1 MLLFLEEYWSMID
14 KLITACFHRR
24 HIAWGAAILI
34 GFYGYISGT
43 QMMVEA
49 YPELDDVSVSV
60 TTQVPGLAAEE
71 IEQQITIPLER
82 ALVSVPNISVLRS
95 SSTFA
100 LSLITMV
107 FKDGT
112 DEYFPRERVQEVLSQ
127 ASLPPGIF
135 PSLDPL
141 VGSSSEIYRYT
152 LTSNT
157 KTLMEL
163 SEIQRWLII
172 PKLKQAPGISDVVNF
187 GGLTK
192 EFQLTL
198 DPLKMRVYNLSLNDI
213 SSAINNNTTF
223 AGGGRV
229 TRGEQSYIIRGR
241 GQVHTL
247 DELGAIVVKQ
257 HNGVPVLIRDLGK
270 LEFGHKER
278 EGILGKN
285 HNSDTIEGIVLM
297 RKGENAGK
305 ILDGV
310 HAKLDALQEQLK
322 TMGVAIVPCLD
333 RDKLVNLTVDKIKH
347 TVIEGIVFV
356 SLVLMLFLGSWR
368 SALVVTVAIP
378 AALVTVFIFMNL
390 TQMPANLFSLGSI
403 DFGVIVDGAIVVME
417 AILRQREQN
426 PGKMLTVEDTL
437 KVTNYVA
444 RPIFF
449 ATLIIISAYLPL
461 FAFEHAEGK
470 LFTPMAY
477 TVSYALLG
485 ALICSL
491 VLIPG
496 LAYTALRKPQKVFH
510 NYPLIWLTKR
520 YQSLLRQLLKRSY
533 IAYVLGII
541 TLVLVVFL
549 GITAGRE
556 FLPELD
562 EGSLWL
568 QVDLPP
574 GLSLEK
580 ANQMAGSLRD
590 TLLEYPEV
598 SYVITQVGRND
609 EGTDPWTPS
618 HMEVPVGLN
627 PYAQWPNHETKAQFI
642 AKLTKR
648 FARMPGYTIGIS
660 QPIIDNVN
668 DMIAGAHSPL
678 ALRIYGD
685 DLHEC
690 RRIANQIVAL
700 LKTIPGTAS
709 ASVFQEPPIPQITIQ
724 ADREKIA
731 RYGINVA
738 DITNL
743 IQTGLSGS
751 PIASIYEGSRVYNAT
766 VRFPKTN
773 KNSIESLGNLFLTS
787 SDGAK
792 IPLSEL
798 AKIEYK
804 TGESTIAHEMGER
817 EITVRMDNRGRDLTS
832 YLNEAKRRIADEV
845 KFDAQQI
852 RLEWAGQFESQ
863 ERAEKRLIYILGLMF
878 VLMGLIL
885 FFEFQKLHLVF
896 LILGV
901 VPMATLG
908 GLVTLHITGET
919 FNVATAVG
927 FIALFGVSIQNAII
941 MIANIRRV
949 RKTNK
954 SLSRAV
960 VYGAAERLRPIL
972 MTATVAS
979 FGMLPA
985 ALATGVGTDVQR
997 GLATIIVGGLAVSTL
1012 LTLFILPTYY
1022 YTLEHFIEHGR
1033 SSMRRWRWRR

>member
-1 MLLFLEEYWSMID
+1 
-14 KLITACFHRR
+14 
-24 HIAWGAAILI
+24 
-34 GFYGYISGT
+34 
-43 QMMVEA
+43 
-49 YPELDDVSVSV
+49 
-60 TTQVPGLAAEE
+60 
-71 IEQQITIPLER
+71 
-82 ALVSVPNISVLRS
+82 
-95 SSTFA
+95 
-100 LSLITMV
+100 
-107 FKDGT
+107 
-112 DEYFPRERVQEVLSQ
+112 
-127 ASLPPGIF
+127 
-135 PSLDPL
+135 
-141 VGSSSEIYRYT
+141 
-152 LTSNT
+152 
-157 KTLMEL
+157 
-163 SEIQRWLII
+163 
-172 PKLKQAPGISDVVNF
+172 
-187 GGLTK
+187 
-192 EFQLTL
+192 
-198 DPLKMRVYNLSLNDI
+198 
-213 SSAINNNTTF
+213 
-223 AGGGRV
+223 
-229 TRGEQSYIIRGR
+229 
-241 GQVHTL
+241 
-247 DELGAIVVKQ
+247 
-257 HNGVPVLIRDLGK
+257 
-270 LEFGHKER
+270 
-278 EGILGKN
+278 
-285 HNSDTIEGIVLM
+285 
-297 RKGENAGK
+297 
-305 ILDGV
+305 
-310 HAKLDALQEQLK
+310 
-322 TMGVAIVPCLD
+322 
-333 RDKLVNLTVDKIKH
+333 
-347 TVIEGIVFV
+347 
-356 SLVLMLFLGSWR
+356 MLFLG
-368 SALVVTVAIP
+368 V
-378 AALVTVFIFMNL
+378 
-390 TQMPANLFSLGSI
+390 
-403 DFGVIVDGAIVVME
+403 
-417 AILRQREQN
+417 
-426 PGKMLTVEDTL
+426 
-437 KVTNYVA
+437 
-444 RPIFF
+444 
-449 ATLIIISAYLPL
+449 
-461 FAFEHAEGK
+461 
-470 LFTPMAY
+470 
-477 TVSYALLG
+477 
-485 ALICSL
+485 
-491 VLIPG
+491 
-496 LAYTALRKPQKVFH
+496 
-510 NYPLIWLTKR
+510 
-520 YQSLLRQLLKRSY
+520 
-533 IAYVLGII
+533 
-541 TLVLVVFL
+541 
-549 GITAGRE
+549 TAGRE

-618 HMEVPVGLN
+618 HMEVPVGLT

-642 AKLTKR
+642 AKLTQR

-685 DLHEC
+685 DLREC
-690 RRIANQIVAL
+690 RRIANQIVAI

-751 PIASIYEGSRVYNAT
+751 PIASIYVGSRIYNAT
-766 VRFPKTN
+766 VRFPKTD

-798 AKIEYK
+798 ARIKYK

-817 EITVRMDNRGRDLTS
+817 EVTVRMDNRGRDLTS
-832 YLNEAKRRIADEV
+832 YLNEAKRRIAHEV

-908 GLVTLHITGET
+908 GLITLHVTGET

-960 VYGAAERLRPIL
+960 VCGAAERLRPIL

-997 GLATIIVGGLAVSTL
+997 GLATVIVGGLAVSTL

-1033 SSMRRWRWRR
+1033 GSMRRWRWRR